1 MKAYLEDFTIV
12 KVIIDNKK
20 YQTNQKFYIN
30 KTKELKVIEENCIGN
45 EVHLILQSDEK
56 LVPHLDYTLSTI
68 DIETNVLLGKITRS
82 NLFDKTYYFDGWLGY
97 RYSKEKTI
105 FRVWSPVVKEIYVV
119 IDDVKYPLQY
129 MESGVWTTTINQ
141 DLESKAY
148 YYRCRIN
155 SEFFETLDPYG
166 NSSNANNKCN
176 YIIDIDKTYQM
187 KYGYVESKN
196 PIIYELS
203 VRDATSFLNKTDS
216 GTFDAL
222 TKSALKDYGLGYI
235 KNLGITHIQL
245 MPIFAFDGVDEN
257 IKDSNNSLFKYN
269 WGYNPTQYFVPS
281 GFLSKN
287 AEDPYERINELKKLI
302 DKIHQLG
309 MGVNMDVVYNHV
321 YDNLCFPFEKLVP
334 GYTFRTDKQEFLT
347 NASWC
352 GNDLKTDHLMIRK
365 LIIDSLQYFQK
376 IYRIDGFR
384 FDLMGLIDIDTIK
397 EAYKKITMANPFAMM
412 YGEGWNMPVEMP
424 NNIRANMNNC
434 QKLEHIAFFN
444 DGFREFFKSL
454 LNNNLKSKQE
464 IFHYMKGYYYN
475 GGEFL
480 DASQSINYL
489 ECHDNRTLYDFLKL
503 NNEENHILDKIS
515 LGLAITILTMGTPFI
530 HAGEELLRTK
540 HGFDNSY
547 NLSDDIN
554 HIDWYKIPN
563 LTNTLKNL
571 IVIKNKYPHFSYL
584 KKEDINKYLRLEQTS
599 EITSIRYLAKGF
611 PDLQVV
617 ISQDYNEYT
626 KYFAPGTKLIFDG
639 NNIVDVTVEKY
650 DFIKPGLYIFKK

>member
-12 KVIIDNKK
+12 KVIMDNKN

-97 RYSKEKTI
+97 RYTKEKTI
-105 FRVWSPVVKEIYVV
+105 FRVWSPVVKEIYVI
-119 IDDVKYPLQY
+119 IDDVKYHLQY

-222 TKSALKDYGLGYI
+222 TKSVLKDYGLGYI

-269 WGYNPTQYFVPS
+269 WGYNPTQYFEI
-281 GFLSKN
+281 GR
-287 AEDPYERINELKKLI
+287 A
-302 DKIHQLG
+302 
-309 MGVNMDVVYNHV
+309 HV
-321 YDNLCFPFEKLVP
+321 
-334 GYTFRTDKQEFLT
+334 
-347 NASWC
+347 
-352 GNDLKTDHLMIRK
+352 
-365 LIIDSLQYFQK
+365 
-376 IYRIDGFR
+376 
-384 FDLMGLIDIDTIK
+384 
-397 EAYKKITMANPFAMM
+397 
-412 YGEGWNMPVEMP
+412 
-424 NNIRANMNNC
+424 
-434 QKLEHIAFFN
+434 
-444 DGFREFFKSL
+444 
-454 LNNNLKSKQE
+454 
-464 IFHYMKGYYYN
+464 
-475 GGEFL
+475 
-480 DASQSINYL
+480 
-489 ECHDNRTLYDFLKL
+489 
-503 NNEENHILDKIS
+503 
-515 LGLAITILTMGTPFI
+515 
-530 HAGEELLRTK
+530 
-540 HGFDNSY
+540 
-547 NLSDDIN
+547 
-554 HIDWYKIPN
+554 
-563 LTNTLKNL
+563 
-571 IVIKNKYPHFSYL
+571 
-584 KKEDINKYLRLEQTS
+584 
-599 EITSIRYLAKGF
+599 
-611 PDLQVV
+611 
-617 ISQDYNEYT
+617 
-626 KYFAPGTKLIFDG
+626 
-639 NNIVDVTVEKY
+639 
-650 DFIKPGLYIFKK
+650 